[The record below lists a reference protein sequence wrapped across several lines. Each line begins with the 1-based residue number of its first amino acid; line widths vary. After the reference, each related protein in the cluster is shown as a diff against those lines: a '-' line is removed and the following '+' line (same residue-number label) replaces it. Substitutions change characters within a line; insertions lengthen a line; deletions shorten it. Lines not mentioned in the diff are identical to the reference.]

1 MLWKVG
7 SRLFIQQRIFSKHT
21 RSISLHGYLS
31 GEAEVTVFLKS
42 GRHKSPSAANY
53 YSHPTCWSQRAGGAA
68 LRRETCLRSIGCC
81 CSWAPLDGLF
91 KRLHMLV
98 EGGKA
103 AEYIKQALRTT
114 LWSGG
119 RVNGI
124 IKSKWFHPI
133 FWARK
138 SGGGHHLPL
147 WSNACGENVCVCVVE
162 CEREWESR
170 CACFGCLCGRIHRKT
185 EEHICLQ
192 DGNLGER
199 FHIRWFFSWLGMIV
213 LAYSR

>member
-1 MLWKVG
+1 MCCLKPNQRLTSPQLFVAGSWRLRVPRCLWKVG

-103 AEYIKQALRTT
+103 AEYINRL
-114 LWSGG
+114 SE
-119 RVNGI
+119 
-124 IKSKWFHPI
+124 P
-133 FWARK
+133 
-138 SGGGHHLPL
+138 
-147 WSNACGENVCVCVVE
+147 
-162 CEREWESR
+162 
-170 CACFGCLCGRIHRKT
+170 LCGPG
-185 EEHICLQ
+185 EE
-192 DGNLGER
+192 
-199 FHIRWFFSWLGMIV
+199 
-213 LAYSR
+213 

>member
-7 SRLFIQQRIFSKHT
+7 SRLFIQQWIFSKHT

-138 SGGGHHLPL
+138 SGESPFTFMIQRMRREYGV
-147 WSNACGENVCVCVVE
+147 SVRESVCMFWV
-162 CEREWESR
+162 
-170 CACFGCLCGRIHRKT
+170 F
-185 EEHICLQ
+185 
-192 DGNLGER
+192 
-199 FHIRWFFSWLGMIV
+199 
-213 LAYSR
+213 

>member
-1 MLWKVG
+1 MLESSQMLWKVG

-21 RSISLHGYLS
+21 HSISLHGYLS

-68 LRRETCLRSIGCC
+68 LRRETCLQSIGCC

-138 SGGGHHLPL
+138 SGESPFTFMIQRMQREYECMC
-147 WSNACGENVCVCVVE
+147 CGVWVWESQCVC
-162 CEREWESR
+162 
-170 CACFGCLCGRIHRKT
+170 FGYFRWRIHHKT
-185 EEHICLQ
+185 HEHICLQ
-192 DGNLGER
+192 DGMLGEII
-199 FHIRWFFSWLGMIV
+199 HIPWFMF
-213 LAYSR
+213 